1 MSQSVTLV
9 EVGPRDG
16 LQIEPKL
23 VSTEDKV
30 AFINRALDAGL
41 TRIEVASF
49 VNPKLVPQMADGEDV
64 LSQLPRDGRGSYIGL
79 ILNKRGYDRARD
91 AKVDEVGYA
100 GVATDTFATKNQR
113 MTSDETVDAF
123 IAIAEEAH
131 KDGLKPSFTIGA
143 SFGCP
148 FEGEVDP
155 ARVVAM
161 ATKAAAV
168 NPSEIAL
175 ADTIGCAVP
184 SQITDLLKR
193 TKDAVGDIPL
203 RVHLHNTRNTGLANA
218 VAAVEA
224 GVTYIDASS
233 GGIGGCPF
241 APRATGNIPMED
253 MIYMFD
259 RMGIETG
266 VDVNKVIETATWLES
281 VLEKPVPAMVGKA
294 GVFPDVAQ
302 KQAA

>member
-1 MSQSVTLV
+1 MTKSVTLV

-30 AFINRALDAGL
+30 AFINRAIDAGV
-41 TRIEVASF
+41 TRLEVASF
-49 VNPKLVPQMADGEDV
+49 VNPKKVPQMADGEAV
-64 LSQLPRDGRGSYIGL
+64 IEQLPRDGRASYIGL
-79 ILNKRGYDRARD
+79 ILNKRGYDRAKD

-100 GVATDTFATKNQR
+100 GVSTDTFATKNQG

-123 IAIAEEAH
+123 IEIAEMAH
-131 KDGLKPSFTIGA
+131 ADGLKPSFTIGA

-161 ATKAAAV
+161 AKRAADV
-168 NPSEIAL
+168 NPCEIAL

-184 SQITDLLKR
+184 SQVSDLLSR
-193 TKDAVGDIPL
+193 VKDAIGDIPM

-218 VAAVEA
+218 VAAVDA

-253 MIYMFD
+253 LIYMFD
-259 RMGIETG
+259 RMGIQTG
-266 VDVNKVIETATWLES
+266 VDVNKVIATAEWLET